1 MSVVNDFLKIQIVQY
16 NDFTLTP
23 LNVIIVIAIILG
35 TRTSVKIIK
44 RFVFKK
50 FEAQD
55 YGRSNSLF
63 QIVKYIIWV
72 VAILFSLQN
81 IGFNLSILVAGSA
94 ALMVG
99 IGFGLQNI
107 FNDFT
112 SGIFILIEGTIS
124 VGDIIEADDIVGK
137 VTEISLRTSKVLTRD
152 DTVLIIPNHKF
163 ISDQVINWSDNK
175 NETRFSV
182 TVGVAYGSDVQLVK
196 KCLLQAAH
204 EHSQV
209 SNTPESNVR
218 FTDFGDS
225 SLDFEL
231 FFWSEHV
238 FRIGEIE
245 SDLRFSIND
254 LFIKNNITIPFPQR
268 DVHML
273 TAQA

>member
-1 MSVVNDFLKIQIVQY
+1 MNLVINFLSSEIIQY
-16 NDFTLTP
+16 NNFVLTP
-23 LNVIIVIAIILG
+23 LNLLIIIGIIIG
-35 TRTSVKIIK
+35 TQTLLKLIKKI
-44 RFVFKK
+44 VFKK

-55 YGRSNSLF
+55 LGRSNSVY
-63 QIVKYIIWV
+63 QIVKYVIWV

-81 IGFNLSILVAGSA
+81 VGFNLSILVAGSA

-112 SGIFILIEGTIS
+112 SGIFILIEGTIN
-124 VGDIIEADDIVGK
+124 VGDIIEADGIVGK

-182 TVGVAYGSDVQLVK
+182 TVGVAYGSDVQKVK
-196 KCLLQAAH
+196 DCLLDAAH
-204 EHSQV
+204 AHPHI
-209 SNTPESNVR
+209 SNTPKSNVR
-218 FTDFGDS
+218 FISFGDS

-245 SDLRFSIND
+245 SDLRFAIND
-254 LFIKNNITIPFPQR
+254 LFIKNDITIPFPQR
-268 DVHML
+268 DVRMI
-273 TAQA
+273 TN

>member
-1 MSVVNDFLKIQIVQY
+1 MTLNDFLNYQIIHH

-23 LNVIIVIAIILG
+23 LNLLVVLAILVG
-35 TRTSVKIIK
+35 TRSLLKLTKK
-44 RFVFKK
+44 FVFKK

-55 YGRSNSLF
+55 FGRTNSLF
-63 QIVKYIIWV
+63 QIAKYVIWLIAV
-72 VAILFSLQN
+72 LISLQS
-81 IGFNLSILVAGSA
+81 IGLNLSILVVGSA
-94 ALMVG
+94 GLMVG
-99 IGFGLQNI
+99 IGLGLQNI

-124 VGDIIEADDIVGK
+124 VGDIIETNDIVGK
-137 VTEISLRTSKVLTRD
+137 VTEIRLRTSKVLTRD

-175 NETRFSV
+175 TETRFSV
-182 TVGVAYGSDVQLVK
+182 SVGVAYGSDVQLVK
-196 KCLLQAAH
+196 KCLLQAANDH
-204 EHSQV
+204 PQIV
-209 SNTPESNVR
+209 NNPQANVR

-245 SDLRFSIND
+245 SDLRFVIND
-254 LFIKNNITIPFPQR
+254 LFKKNEISIPFPQR
-268 DVHML
+268 DVHMIQKSE
-273 TAQA
+273 A

>member
-1 MSVVNDFLKIQIVQY
+1 MSTINDIINAQIIQY
-16 NDFTLTP
+16 NGFTLTP
-23 LNVIIVIAIILG
+23 LNIVIVIGIFFG
-35 TRTSVKIIK
+35 TRALLNLIK
-44 RFVFKK
+44 KFVFKK
-50 FEAQD
+50 FEEQD
-55 YGRSNSLF
+55 FGRSNSLY
-63 QIVKYIIWV
+63 QIVKYIVWV

-112 SGIFILIEGTIS
+112 SGIFILIEGTIN

-137 VTEISLRTSKVLTRD
+137 VTEIRLRTSKVLTRD

-182 TVGVAYGSDVQLVK
+182 KVGVAYGSDVNLVK
-196 KCLLQAAH
+196 SCLLQAAQ
-204 EHSQV
+204 EHSQIAN
-209 SNTPESNVR
+209 SPQSNVR

-245 SDLRFSIND
+245 SDLRFSINN
-254 LFIKNNITIPFPQR
+254 LFIKNHISIPFPQR
-268 DVHML
+268 DVHMI
-273 TAQA
+273 AK